1 MTTQMLSC
9 REIVQLATEYL
20 EGTMPPDAR
29 LRFERHVAIC
39 PPCRGFLGQMRE
51 TLRLGG
57 ELPEESLSPETREAL
72 LEAFRDWGEQS

>member
-1 MTTQMLSC
+1 MLSC

-20 EGTMPPDAR
+20 EGTMPAEAR

-39 PPCRGFLGQMRE
+39 PPCRSFLGQMRE
-51 TLRLGG
+51 TLRLSG

-72 LEAFRDWGEQS
+72 LEAFRDWEKQS

>member
-1 MTTQMLSC
+1 MLSC
-9 REIVQLATEYL
+9 REIVQLVTEYL
-20 EGTMPPDAR
+20 EGTMPPETR

-51 TLRLGG
+51 TLRVSG

-72 LEAFRDWGEQS
+72 LEAFRDWEEQT